1 MKKRKASS
9 FLVYLVACI
18 VSLFVSWYIL
28 DSLFLAIAYSILIFV
43 FIMQLFNKRKKDTKK
58 YENIESAYNFV
69 NLLNVQ
75 MLSTKSIYEAYKS
88 IENYVSLDFANID
101 NEDLHTALLDISND
115 YNLNSFKMYVNTLI
129 IYDNN
134 GGNFKEMVEI
144 PTSLCQ
150 RCKVY
155 HNKLKKSKSSK
166 LFEISSLYLLW
177 ICVMVFVKYSLND
190 FYSTMMENLMYQV
203 LIFIVLIV
211 GSLFYYQSLVEYFNN
226 KIRGMWYVEN
236 I

>member
-226 KIRGMWYVEN
+226 KIRGM
-236 I
+236 

>member
-58 YENIESAYNFV
+58 FENIESAYNFV

-226 KIRGMWYVEN
+226 KIRGM
-236 I
+236 